1 MTSPASPTASAMPR
15 AGAAADASS
24 TPRAGEPADRRAPD
38 LREGDLEDARRLFL
52 SLVEQIGR
60 VVIGQDEAIR
70 LCLVAILARGHV
82 LLEGD
87 VGIGKTT
94 LLRALARVI
103 GGGFARIEGTVDMMP
118 ADLLYHTYLTE
129 EGEPRVAPGPLIEQ
143 GEDLAVFF
151 FNEINRARPQ
161 VQAVLLRVMAEGTV
175 TAFNRA
181 RPLPYLQVFADRNRL
196 ERGETFELPAAARD
210 RFLFEIAMTMPA
222 EPSERARLLFD
233 PLFHDVDRLLQAVP
247 EAVIDHRAM
256 PALGRAIQQR
266 VGASS
271 VLERYALDL
280 MAATRDP
287 ARFGVRLDGVE
298 VDGMIEAGASP
309 RGMSQMLR
317 AARVQAFLAGRDHL
331 TPEDIRAVFVPAI
344 RHRLFFAPAHE
355 FERQALA
362 PWLAGEL
369 VRRVASP

>member
-1 MTSPASPTASAMPR
+1 MSA
-15 AGAAADASS
+15 AQQALDDAA
-24 TPRAGEPADRRAPD
+24 
-38 LREGDLEDARRLFL
+38 LEQSRGVFL
-52 SLVEQIGR
+52 SLIDQIGQ
-60 VVIGQDEAIR
+60 VVIGQRAAIR
-70 LCLVAILARGHV
+70 LCLVATLARGHV

-94 LLRALARVI
+94 LLRALARAI

-129 EGEPRVAPGPLIEQ
+129 EGAPRVAPGPLIEL

-161 VQAVLLRVMAEGTV
+161 VQAVLLRAMAEGTV
-175 TAFNRA
+175 TAFNRE
-181 RPLPYLQVFADRNRL
+181 RSLPFLQVFADRNRL

-210 RFLFEIAMTMPA
+210 RFLFEIAMTMPD
-222 EPSERARLLFD
+222 EPGDQARLLFD
-233 PLFHDVDRLLQAVP
+233 PVFHDVDQLLQAVP
-247 EAVIDHRAM
+247 AAAIDHRAM
-256 PALGRAIQQR
+256 PALARAIQRR
-266 VGASS
+266 VGASP

-287 ARFGVRLDGVE
+287 ARVGVQLDGVE

-317 AARVQAFLAGRDHL
+317 AARVLAFLAGREHL

-362 PWLAGEL
+362 PWLAAEL